1 MKPNRIVALVLGCL
15 VLVLLP
21 GWMTTM
27 NIKRRLFELERL
39 DALAGLL
46 PLVLPD
52 DAPDADLDRL
62 RRQERQVFRLT
73 DFLDECV

>member
-1 MKPNRIVALVLGCL
+1 
-15 VLVLLP
+15 
-21 GWMTTM
+21 MTTM

-39 DALAGLL
+39 DAPAGLL
-46 PLVLPD
+46 LLVFPD

-62 RRQERQVFRLT
+62 RRQGRQVFRLT